1 MKGMLA
7 GTAVLAAVLA
17 LAAPPARAERVPSSK
32 VQTEPQHGA
41 RPDIRV
47 PYTTNGN
54 QNLGVANG
62 VSPRIY
68 SSPVVDDPVNPNVRP
83 VFNLPFYGGVM
94 SFGGASN
101 GAMPRAVPYP
111 LGR

>member
-7 GTAVLAAVLA
+7 GTAALAAVLA
-17 LAAPPARAERVPSSK
+17 LLTPPARAERVPSSK
-32 VQTEPQHGA
+32 VQIEPQHGTK
-41 RPDIRV
+41 PDIRV

-68 SSPVVDDPVNPNVRP
+68 NSPVVDDPVNPQVRP
-83 VFNLPFYGGVM
+83 VFNLPFYGGVQ
-94 SFGGASN
+94 SFGSVSN
-101 GAMPRAVPYP
+101 GAMPRPTPYP